1 MSTGPDVFSLQR
13 FVAAQDRV
21 YAAVTS
27 ELRAGRKR
35 SHWMWFIFPQV
46 QGLGVSPT
54 ARHYAIGS
62 LDEAQAYL
70 RHPVLGARLVEC
82 TELLLAHAG
91 TPVDR
96 IFGYPDD
103 LKLRSCLTLFAEV
116 AEMGT
121 KAGEGQ
127 DGGAPT
133 SAFRRALDVFFDGL
147 ADERTLAVL
156 EGWRGGVHAADG

>member
-1 MSTGPDVFSLQR
+1 VSSDTDVFSLQR
-13 FVAAQDRV
+13 FVEAQDRV

-27 ELRAGRKR
+27 ELNAGRKR
-35 SHWMWFIFPQV
+35 SHWMWFVFPQV
-46 QGLGVSPT
+46 EGLGVSPT

-82 TELLLAHAG
+82 TELVLARVG
-91 TPVDR
+91 TPVGR

-103 LKLRSCLTLFAEV
+103 LKLRSSLTLFAEV
-116 AEMGT
+116 AEMVQRAGT
-121 KAGEGQ
+121 SEGEG
-127 DGGAPT
+127 AAVTPY
-133 SAFRRALDVFFDGL
+133 RRALDVFFEGL

-156 EGWRGGVHAADG
+156 EGWRGGVHGADG

>member
-82 TELLLAHAG
+82 TELVLSHAG
-91 TPVDR
+91 TPVGR

-116 AEMGT
+116 AEMEQR
-121 KAGEGQ
+121 AGEGE
-127 DGGAPT
+127 GESAAA
-133 SAFRRALDVFFDGL
+133 SAFRRALDVYFDGRK
-147 ADERTLAVL
+147 DERTLAIL
-156 EGWRGGVHAADG
+156 EGWRGGVRGTDG